1 MMSVATH
8 NAMLARRP
16 GLRTLVITRST
27 FAGAGKHVGK
37 WLGDNFSTWDHYRR
51 SIAGMLGMATIYQVP
66 MVGADICGYAADT
79 TELLCSRWAMLGAFY
94 PFMRNH
100 NADTSISQEFYRW
113 ALTTQAAKNVLD
125 IRYRLLDY
133 IYTAFHEANL
143 LGTPVVSP
151 MWFKYPKDAATYPID
166 LQWFFGDSILVSPVT
181 EENSTSVSIYL
192 PKDIFYDFLTLAPIH
207 GTGSQVTLTN
217 ISFTQIP
224 VYIKGGAV
232 LPLRAKSTMTT
243 SELRNTDFEF
253 VVAPGTDG
261 TASGQLYIDD
271 GVSIT
276 PKTATEV
283 TMKYALN
290 TLVVAGRF
298 GFSTGVKTAGARF
311 LNVAKAPSK
320 VLLNGLPVSQKSV
333 SYNAVTKVVDVVVG
347 LPFTHGFTVT
357 LL

>member
-1 MMSVATH
+1 
-8 NAMLARRP
+8 
-16 GLRTLVITRST
+16 
-27 FAGAGKHVGK
+27 
-37 WLGDNFSTWDHYRR
+37 
-51 SIAGMLGMATIYQVP
+51 
-66 MVGADICGYAADT
+66 
-79 TELLCSRWAMLGAFY
+79 
-94 PFMRNH
+94 
-100 NADTSISQEFYRW
+100 
-113 ALTTQAAKNVLD
+113 
-125 IRYRLLDY
+125 LLDY

-243 SELRNTDFEF
+243 SELRDTDFEF

-290 TLVVAGRF
+290 TLVVAGQF
-298 GFSTGVKTAGARF
+298 GFSTGVKTAGVRF

-333 SYNAVTKVVDVVVG
+333 SYNAATKVVDVVVG
-347 LPFTHGFTVT
+347 QPFTHGFTVT